1 MNFAKRMVSRC
12 AQNGWG
18 VLGKTF
24 ILVAASV
31 CLLGCSDQVR
41 MPTAE
46 ELAAFE
52 KAGSIAPTVDMDRI
66 QKAKLKTGPYRVVP
80 GDVLEFTMPSLLQA
94 VTAAEVKA
102 AQAQRHEEYPYLC
115 RVSDSGTITLPA
127 IGEMEVLGQSLAQ
140 IEAKVV
146 DAYQEHVILRPSV
159 FVRVSEYKTCKIYI
173 AGAVEEPGVY
183 ELQADQMTIS
193 YLLTQ
198 AGGIA
203 EAGAAVLRIV
213 RSDDGSTGQSEARP
227 PIVVPV
233 AKGNIPYQ
241 DYALEEG
248 DTVVVEPSQMP
259 LFSVLGLVQKP
270 GNFDY
275 EPGAQYN
282 LTQAIAY
289 AGGLDPIADPR
300 YVTIYRL
307 AQDGSVIRVPF
318 QLIKKGEFTDALG
331 TPIRPGDVVAIEHT
345 PRTRTTSTI
354 KSMVRFNTGLYIY
367 GRDIW
372 GD

>member
-1 MNFAKRMVSRC
+1 MLAVS
-12 AQNGWG
+12 
-18 VLGKTF
+18 V
-24 ILVAASV
+24 S
-31 CLLGCSDQVR
+31 LLGCGDQVR
-41 MPTAE
+41 RPTAE
-46 ELAAFE
+46 ELAEFE
-52 KAGSIAPTVDMDRI
+52 IAGSIAPTMDMDRI

-80 GDVLEFTMPSLLQA
+80 GDVLEFTMPALLQA

-102 AQAQRHEEYPYLC
+102 AQARHEEDYPYLC
-115 RVSDSGTITLPA
+115 RVSDKGTITLPA
-127 IGEMEVLGQSLAQ
+127 VGEMEVVGQSLAQ

-146 DAYQEHVILRPSV
+146 EAYQEHVILRPSV

-213 RSDDGSTGQSEARP
+213 RSDEGDQAQP
-227 PIVVPV
+227 PIIVPV

-282 LTQAIAY
+282 LTQAIAF
-289 AGGLDPIADPR
+289 AGGLDPTAEPR
-300 YVTIYRL
+300 YVTVYRL
-307 AQDGSVIRVPF
+307 KQDGTIVRIPF
-318 QLIKKGEFTDALG
+318 QLVKDGEFTDVLG

-345 PRTRTTSTI
+345 PRTRLTSTI
-354 KSMVRFNTGLYIY
+354 RNMVRINTGFYVY
-367 GRDIW
+367 GRDVW